1 MKIVIII
8 HPILFELPADLS
20 SSLEQHLSKEFDALV
35 KTAVPINDMPLL
47 NLFDKNRKQWK
58 SSEIL
63 LWLLGRNKPD
73 RGTKLIAICDFDAY
87 SNGLNFIFGQADA
100 DGRVSAIYLPRLRQ
114 EFYGLKTDNSLFY
127 KRIIKETVPE
137 LGHAFALKHCGNR
150 MCITRHRLKQNNF
163 CDTCKTRI

>member
-1 MKIVIII
+1 MEIKRDIVM
-8 HPILFELPADLS
+8 AS
-20 SSLEQHLSKEFDALV
+20 
-35 KTAVPINDMPLL
+35 
-47 NLFDKNRKQWK
+47 
-58 SSEIL
+58 
-63 LWLLGRNKPD
+63 GRNKPD
-73 RGTKLIAICDFDAY
+73 RGIKLIAICNIDAY
-87 SNGLNFIFGQADA
+87 SNGLNFVFGQADA

>member
-63 LWLLGRNKPD
+63 LWLLVEINP
-73 RGTKLIAICDFDAY
+73 IEA
-87 SNGLNFIFGQADA
+87 SN
-100 DGRVSAIYLPRLRQ
+100 
-114 EFYGLKTDNSLFY
+114 
-127 KRIIKETVPE
+127 
-137 LGHAFALKHCGNR
+137 
-150 MCITRHRLKQNNF
+150 
-163 CDTCKTRI
+163 